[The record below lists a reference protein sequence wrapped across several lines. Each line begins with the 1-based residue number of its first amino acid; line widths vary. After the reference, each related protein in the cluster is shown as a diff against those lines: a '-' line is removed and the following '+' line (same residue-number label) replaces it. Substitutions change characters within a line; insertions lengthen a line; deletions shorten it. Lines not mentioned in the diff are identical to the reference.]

1 MAPVTATASTAA
13 RARGGAAAWLPASF
27 DGAVRLVRALGA
39 CVVVAALGASATV
52 RAQDAE
58 ARIADGRQR
67 YADLDYEGAAEVLE
81 GALELASLPPAA
93 EARALE
99 TLGFSY
105 VVLERLRDARRAFER
120 LFAIDPY
127 YDVREPTGSP
137 RVEEFVEDVR
147 RDAAPDAALDSDVDV
162 RVELPRGARAGTTVT
177 VRVRTNGGS
186 VRGVV
191 LVVRGET
198 DGDWTRI
205 EARRMEGGFE
215 ADVTLGASTE
225 DASDLELYAEARD
238 GRGRLV
244 ARAASP
250 LAPLVL
256 DVRPARDATG
266 PSEPGGENL
275 AEAWWLWTIVGVA
288 VVGIGVGVGVGVA
301 TTSSGASVVRAP
313 DGTLPPFRVELP

>member
-1 MAPVTATASTAA
+1 MASVTRATPPATAP
-13 RARGGAAAWLPASF
+13 RAAAGTGTRVGCRTFMAS
-27 DGAVRLVRALGA
+27 
-39 CVVVAALGASATV
+39 VVVVCVAALGAPVPSL
-52 RAQDAE
+52 AQDAE

-81 GALELASLPPAA
+81 GALDLASLPPAA

-147 RDAAPDAALDSDVDV
+147 REVAPDAALDSDVDV
-162 RVELPRGARAGTTVT
+162 RVELPRGARAGATVT

-186 VRGVV
+186 VRSVAL
-191 LVVRGET
+191 LVRSAT
-198 DGDWTRI
+198 DGDWTRVD
-205 EARRMEGGFE
+205 ARRMEGGFE
-215 ADVTLGASTE
+215 ADVTLGTSTE
-225 DASDLELYAEARD
+225 DDGDLELYAEARD
-238 GRGRLV
+238 GRGRLL

-250 LAPLVL
+250 LAPLHL
-256 DVRPARDATG
+256 DVRPATDAPG

-301 TTSSGASVVRAP
+301 TSSSSGPSVVRAP